1 MKVKSS
7 AENNFVTTVAEIP
20 KKGDFQPTIPSKE
33 PGKHVYKRSK
43 VRQQNG
49 VQSKTLDSVSHYQ
62 GMCWNLFHIR
72 YMQVII

>member
-33 PGKHVYKRSK
+33 PGKHVYEKSK
-43 VRQQNG
+43 VHQQNG
-49 VQSKTLDSVSHYQ
+49 VQVKTLDSE
-62 GMCWNLFHIR
+62 
-72 YMQVII
+72 